1 MGKDI
6 SEGDM
11 SLHIYKVHDGSLEN
25 YKVIP
30 INERVRDMIYIEKK
44 NMIFL
49 FLESSTS
56 IGVIKL

>member
-25 YKVIP
+25 HKVIP

-44 NMIFL
+44 NMVFL